1 MQLSKK
7 QVGSWHER
15 EGNRHFTGEA
25 GFWKGRGWLLRSW
38 KETTKQLTSFYQNV
52 DSFVKSL
59 QWSHQDAIQIFS
71 LYRGVECLGPTEAIG
86 QGTAI
91 TSKWY
96 LLFLKQK
103 WEKII
108 KPRKKHPTLKQSFFF
123 LVKLHWGLSSKI
135 AVSKNVGGVSLV
147 VLPVTKLR
155 AASHRQ
161 TRQGLCYHEFWAS
174 PSC

>member
-1 MQLSKK
+1 MSEGRNLSRDGAHQRLSTLHYFRDLWGWFWGGWDMQLSKK

-108 KPRKKHPTLKQSFFF
+108 KPRKKRLTLKQSFFF
-123 LVKLHWGLSSKI
+123 FCQVTLRF
-135 AVSKNVGGVSLV
+135 
-147 VLPVTKLR
+147 VL
-155 AASHRQ
+155 
-161 TRQGLCYHEFWAS
+161 
-174 PSC
+174 